1 MYNANTMKY
10 DQNWNRG
17 WQHKERRYIY
27 IYKLLSSRQS
37 DLEIG
42 KCHVDKT

>member
-27 IYKLLSSRQS
+27 IYINSCLP
-37 DLEIG
+37 
-42 KCHVDKT
+42 DKVT